1 MFRAFRL
8 IANMLRPR
16 VFLSS
21 LCVVIVLFSF
31 LQLVAYLYAPDYAPN
46 LMNMFRSRDET
57 VADLFEETVEGV
69 FVFGDSTVSAGD
81 FAATPYPYGLDWKN
95 GPGGRFSNRYTI
107 ADCFATKVGTH
118 ISQPFNT
125 FGKDAKVDDAGINFG
140 TGGCGLLDKTRPP
153 SRYWQCSSASEQK
166 SQMIN
171 LDLNKTRIEK
181 AVFLVSMAG
190 NDFIFSYLNK
200 RQVVHKFFYL
210 YLLSDAKEFAQE
222 LGVEM
227 KGLLETLYTFGAR
240 KFVVNNVG
248 PVGCIPNLRHS
259 FKMMTCNVQ
268 LNEDVKMYNNHLKAV
283 LRDFAN
289 MFVESKVVLA
299 DSYGVL
305 SLILDDPA
313 KYGFK
318 NVSHACCG
326 KWSKETNMFECNNST
341 EICGDRKAYLF
352 FDGAHTTD
360 QANKVFADNCLS
372 GKVCSRVGKH

>member
-1 MFRAFRL
+1 
-8 IANMLRPR
+8 MLRPR
-16 VFLSS
+16 VSLSS
-21 LCVVIVLFSF
+21 FFVAVVLFSF
-31 LQLVAYLYAPDYAPN
+31 VQFVVVPYAPN
-46 LMNMFRSRDET
+46 LMNIFQSRDET
-57 VADLFEETVEGV
+57 VADLLGEYSTVEGV

-81 FAATPYPYGLDWKN
+81 FAATAYPYGLDWKN
-95 GPGGRFSNRYTI
+95 GSGGRFSNRYTI
-107 ADCFATKVGTH
+107 ADYFATKVGTH
-118 ISQPFNT
+118 ISHPFT
-125 FGKDAKVDDAGINFG
+125 SAGDAILEDDAGINFG

-153 SRYWQCSSASEQK
+153 RRDWQCSSASKQK
-166 SQMIN
+166 RQMIN

-181 AVFLVSMAG
+181 AVFLVSIAG

-200 RQVVHKFFYL
+200 RQ
-210 YLLSDAKEFAQE
+210 DAKEFAQE

-227 KGLLETLYTFGAR
+227 KSLLETLYTLGAR

-259 FKMMTCNVQ
+259 FRMMTCNIW
-268 LNEDVKMYNNHLKAV
+268 LNEDVKIYNNHLKAV

-289 MFVESKVVLA
+289 TFVECKVVLA
-299 DSYGVL
+299 DSYGLL

-326 KWSKETNMFECNNST
+326 EWSKDNNMFECKNST
-341 EICGDRKAYLF
+341 EICGDRKAHLF

-360 QANKVFADNCLS
+360 HANKVFADNCLS
-372 GKVCSRVGKH
+372 GKVCSRVGRH